1 MKIQSISGPITVTKP
16 KDYPDERLPE
26 FLFAGRSNVGKS
38 SLINKVL
45 SRKNLAYTSQNP
57 GKTQTV
63 NFYTVNDAFTIVDVP
78 GYGYAR
84 VSKVKRAEFGEMIEL
99 YLTTRQTLK
108 RIFMLVDARHKPSE
122 DDILMSDFLRHY
134 GIPFT
139 VIATKADKVKRHH
152 RPGAEKLIRATLG
165 LDAIDDVRFVSVVK
179 DEGIDALRDTIQRES
194 GLKV

>member
-1 MKIQSISGPITVTKP
+1 MTIHTIRGPITVTKP
-16 KDYPDERLPE
+16 KDYPEERLPE

-38 SLINKVL
+38 SLINKIL
-45 SRKNLAYTSQNP
+45 NRKNLAYTSQNP

-84 VSKVKRAEFGEMIEL
+84 VSKVKRAEFAEMIEL
-99 YLTTRQTLK
+99 YLTTRTTLK

-122 DDILMSDFLRHY
+122 DDVIMSDFLHHY

-139 VIATKADKVKRHH
+139 VLATKADKVKQGQRAKA
-152 RPGAEKLIRATLG
+152 RKLIRETLG
-165 LDAIDDVRFVSVVK
+165 LDAIDDVRFVSVMK
-179 DEGIDALRDTIQRES
+179 EEGIQKLRETIFQES
-194 GLKV
+194 TL

>member
-1 MKIQSISGPITVTKP
+1 MIIRSITGPITVTQP
-16 KDYPDERLPE
+16 KDYPEERLPE

-38 SLINKVL
+38 SLINRVL
-45 SRKNLAYTSQNP
+45 RRKNLAYTSQNP

-63 NFYTVNDAFTIVDVP
+63 NFFTVNDLFTVVDVP

-99 YLTTRQTLK
+99 YLTTRRTLR

-122 DDILMSDFLRHY
+122 DDCLMSDFLRHY

-139 VIATKADKVKRHH
+139 ILATKADKVKRNQ
-152 RPGAEKLIRATLG
+152 RPKAEKLIRETLG
-165 LDAIDDVRFVSVVK
+165 LDAIDEVLFVSATK
-179 DEGIDALRDTIQRES
+179 DEGIDALREKIVHES
-194 GLKV
+194 Q